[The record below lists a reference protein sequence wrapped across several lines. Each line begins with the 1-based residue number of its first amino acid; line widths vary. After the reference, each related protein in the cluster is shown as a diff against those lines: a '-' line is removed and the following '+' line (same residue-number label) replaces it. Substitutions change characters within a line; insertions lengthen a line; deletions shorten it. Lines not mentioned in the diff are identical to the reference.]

1 MHVTQLTTRAH
12 ALIADNC
19 RYETP
24 CIRSYGVGEPIKKV
38 SQKSAEYIVV
48 KKFVKSQN
56 FGRFPIFCPICS
68 NIISGWF
75 QSVKLFFVVHLH
87 HMNKHKEFHTYRL
100 KLIGNNIRGS
110 WTKTGKSSKNLSFT
124 DFHDLFYVEI
134 CGGFLCNLFS

>member
-48 KKFVKSQN
+48 KKFVKIVKSQN
-56 FGRFPIFCPICS
+56 FGRFPIFCPTCS

-75 QSVKLFFVVHLH
+75 QSVGMELLVFV
-87 HMNKHKEFHTYRL
+87 HM
-100 KLIGNNIRGS
+100 
-110 WTKTGKSSKNLSFT
+110 
-124 DFHDLFYVEI
+124 V
-134 CGGFLCNLFS
+134 